1 MKKLF
6 FCIALIFAVSM
17 QMFAQSGS
25 TKNVASLSSQDVN
38 AIAQFAL
45 KVTENPNDL
54 GLMAPIGTIAID
66 EATSSV
72 YLKEGAGVKGWTQL
86 PILNLDSS
94 FNADGG
100 SGGGSST
107 TGGGSTGGSGGGSGT
122 TGGGSTGGSGGGS
135 GTTGGGSTG
144 GSGGGTGSTGS
155 TASTG
160 STGGSGGGSG
170 TTGGGS
176 TGGGTGSTASTGTS
190 GGGTGTSGG
199 GGGTGTSG
207 GGTGTSG
214 GGGGT
219 GTSGGGTGTSGGGG
233 GSTGGSSGGTTGGG
247 GGTTGT
253 CVSPAPS
260 VSDASVCQ
268 GQSVNLASLATG
280 TSLLWY
286 DNPSDLTG
294 STTAPTV
301 NTSVA
306 GTYMFYV
313 SQTTAGCSES
323 SLSEITVNVISS
335 AGLFGVQQVVPSDGG
350 ISPFSYDQVE
360 IVITGGSAPYNFEWD
375 IEGYVR
381 YDIDYTETG
390 AIVTIFYT
398 DSANWTVTVSDESTQ
413 CSSSGDLVFSDDTNG
428 NTELNIDSYDV
439 TADDGTGSGGVDIAV
454 SGGCGPYTYEWSNG
468 ATTQDIS
475 GLATGWYYV
484 VVTGCNGEQAVGW
497 YWVPSERRG
506 RKTDM
511 DISMNA
517 YPNPANE
524 ATTIEF
530 ISSESGNA
538 DVSVFDLSGKAVAN
552 VYKGEV
558 VAGQVYK
565 APFSVG
571 NLPVGMY
578 IVKLTTD
585 SGMVQTS
592 KLNVAR

>member
-122 TGGGSTGGSGGGS
+122 TGG
-135 GTTGGGSTG
+135 
-144 GSGGGTGSTGS
+144 
-155 TASTG
+155 G

>member
-176 TGGGTGSTASTGTS
+176 TGGGTGSTAS
-190 GGGTGTSGG
+190 
-199 GGGTGTSG
+199 
-207 GGTGTSG
+207 
-214 GGGGT
+214 T

>member
-144 GSGGGTGSTGS
+144 G
-155 TASTG
+155 
-160 STGGSGGGSG
+160 
-170 TTGGGS
+170 
-176 TGGGTGSTASTGTS
+176 GTGSTAS
-190 GGGTGTSGG
+190 
-199 GGGTGTSG
+199 
-207 GGTGTSG
+207 
-214 GGGGT
+214 T

>member
-1 MKKLF
+1 
-6 FCIALIFAVSM
+6 
-17 QMFAQSGS
+17 
-25 TKNVASLSSQDVN
+25 
-38 AIAQFAL
+38 
-45 KVTENPNDL
+45 
-54 GLMAPIGTIAID
+54 
-66 EATSSV
+66 
-72 YLKEGAGVKGWTQL
+72 
-86 PILNLDSS
+86 
-94 FNADGG
+94 
-100 SGGGSST
+100 
-107 TGGGSTGGSGGGSGT
+107 
-122 TGGGSTGGSGGGS
+122 
-135 GTTGGGSTG
+135 
-144 GSGGGTGSTGS
+144 
-155 TASTG
+155 
-160 STGGSGGGSG
+160 
-170 TTGGGS
+170 
-176 TGGGTGSTASTGTS
+176 
-190 GGGTGTSGG
+190 
-199 GGGTGTSG
+199 
-207 GGTGTSG
+207 
-214 GGGGT
+214 
-219 GTSGGGTGTSGGGG
+219 
-233 GSTGGSSGGTTGGG
+233 
-247 GGTTGT
+247 
-253 CVSPAPS
+253 
-260 VSDASVCQ
+260 
-268 GQSVNLASLATG
+268 
-280 TSLLWY
+280 LWY

-335 AGLFGVQQVVPSDGG
+335 AGLLSSGVQQVVPSDGG
-350 ISPFSYDQVE
+350 ISPFSYNQVE

-413 CSSSGDLVFSDDTNG
+413 CSSSGDLVFSDDANG

-468 ATTQDIS
+468 ATTQDVS